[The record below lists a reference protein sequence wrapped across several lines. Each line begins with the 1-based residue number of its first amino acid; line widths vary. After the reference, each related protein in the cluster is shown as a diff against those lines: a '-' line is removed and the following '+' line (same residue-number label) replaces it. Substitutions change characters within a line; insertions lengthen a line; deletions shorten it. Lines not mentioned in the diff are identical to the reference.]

1 MSSADDVE
9 SQVTLTDAAAL
20 GSEAAVPD
28 IEDEGMVAA
37 EQAGDTEPQEPG
49 SSGDED
55 LSE

>member
-9 SQVTLTDAAAL
+9 SQVTLTEAAAL
-20 GSEAAVPD
+20 GSEAAALD

-37 EQAGDTEPQEPG
+37 EQAGDTEPQDLG

-55 LSE
+55 LSK